1 MVCKTAC
8 VFWRG
13 SESISGLF
21 LFEILKERSVTD
33 VSKIMKVKIDPDTGK
48 IIRSAVKEE
57 IPLSEKAVR
66 YAQKQKER
74 EENPEGK
81 KASDN
86 SYHTRSAFQ
95 DCIDSIENELIFFST
110 LTRFD
115 NQDGKKLIQDA
126 ERFCKDQGSK
136 YYVIILEV
144 DHPED
149 VYERD
154 ENGYKTGKYIL
165 PFCNENFKGFHVHVL
180 SDIQLN
186 IEKWNK
192 IYKSDIKNLYSNCIY
207 SSVYCCEIYLEKY
220 IYYTKRHIGNVHMY
234 RCSTKKKKYEHEV
247 YRINNDTKE
256 ILYSS
261 LEKKERNLE
270 ILYRKQIL
278 RQRNTDKIHLNRYL
292 RYYIKENHTFY
303 NVLNKQNVLRFSSS
317 IFDNFISSISI
328 NSDVF
333 IKYNT
338 FIENWY
344 NSLFSY
350 KKWFFFT
357 DLPSIFN
364 SKLRLVVPESKYYIK
379 DSKIKA
385 WKSDTGRCKLPIL
398 QEKSLK
404 YIEFSFEKS
413 NTEQCACSVP
423 FSWENWLLKYIV
435 FIKTIP
441 KNG

>member
-1 MVCKTAC
+1 M
-8 VFWRG
+8 
-13 SESISGLF
+13 
-21 LFEILKERSVTD
+21 
-33 VSKIMKVKIDPDTGK
+33 SKIMKVKIDPDTGK
-48 IIRSAVKEE
+48 IIRSSVKEE
-57 IPLSEKAVR
+57 IPASEKAVR

-95 DCIDSIENELIFFST
+95 DCVDSIENELVFFST

-126 ERFCKDQGSK
+126 ERFCKDQGSE
-136 YYVIILEV
+136 YYIIILEV

-154 ENGYKTGKYIL
+154 ENGYKTGKYVL
-165 PFCNENFKGFHVHVL
+165 PYYEENFEGFHVHIL
-180 SDIQLN
+180 SDVQLN
-186 IEKWNK
+186 IEEWNK
-192 IYKSDIKNLYSNCIY
+192 IYKSDIKNLYSNYIY

-220 IYYTKRHIGNVHMY
+220 IYYTKRHVGNIHMY

-247 YRINNDTKE
+247 YRINNNTKE

-261 LEKKERNLE
+261 LEKKKRNSE
-270 ILYRKQIL
+270 ILYKKQIL

-317 IFDNFISSISI
+317 TFNNFISSISI

-344 NSLFSY
+344 N
-350 KKWFFFT
+350 FF
-357 DLPSIFN
+357 LLIY
-364 SKLRLVVPESKYYIK
+364 LVFLIQN
-379 DSKIKA
+379 
-385 WKSDTGRCKLPIL
+385 L
-398 QEKSLK
+398 
-404 YIEFSFEKS
+404 
-413 NTEQCACSVP
+413 
-423 FSWENWLLKYIV
+423 V
-435 FIKTIP
+435 FLIQ
-441 KNG
+441 NCV